1 VKPPVAGVAPRSM
14 PGAGRS
20 GRSSVTAVALMGAAV
35 VAVVGSVL
43 TGAAAAGSAPT
54 GVTRWTRFA
63 HVAAVVDLTGPRGD
77 GSLTVATDGRLALLH
92 LGGVPTPFADGY
104 RTAKG
109 PEPYVALSTGATPE
123 GSGCSFAPDGVYAL
137 EPKAHPGV
145 IQIDALGQVRRLV
158 DLPAGI
164 SPGGIAFDDVGR
176 FGHRLLVTAALH
188 GAAVVY
194 AIDCAGRVATITTR
208 APSFEG
214 GIVVAP
220 TTFGAFAGDLV
231 GADEHSGRL
240 VAIGPDGGSQIL
252 ARSGLPSGGDIGV
265 ESIGVIPMD
274 VRGDSAYL
282 ADRRSPGNRHPG
294 TDSILRLTGA
304 QLAQA
309 GAQSGDLLVATEGG
323 AKTIVVHCARSCT
336 VRHVAD
342 GPSVSHGEG
351 HIVFAPGP

>member
-1 VKPPVAGVAPRSM
+1 VIRGSS
-14 PGAGRS
+14 RS
-20 GRSSVTAVALMGAAV
+20 GRGSFPAIAMLGAV
-35 VAVVGSVL
+35 VTVVAATVGGAV
-43 TGAAAAGSAPT
+43 TGAAAAGSAPAE
-54 GVTRWTRFA
+54 VTHWTRYQ

-92 LGGVPTPFADGY
+92 LGGAPTPFADGY

-145 IQIDALGQVRRLV
+145 IQIDALGQASRLV

-176 FGHRLLVTAALH
+176 FGHRLLVTASLH
-188 GAAVVY
+188 GAAVVF

-208 APSFEG
+208 ALSVEG

-220 TTFGAFAGDLV
+220 TTFGDFAGDLV

-240 VAIGPDGGSQIL
+240 VAIGPDGGSRIL

-265 ESIGVIPMD
+265 ESIGVVPMD
-274 VRGDSAYL
+274 VGGTSAYL

-294 TDSILRLTGA
+294 TDSILRLTGT

-323 AKTIVVHCARSCT
+323 AKTIVVHCARTCT

-342 GPSVSHGEG
+342 GPTVSHGEG
-351 HIVFAPGP
+351 HIVFAPGS